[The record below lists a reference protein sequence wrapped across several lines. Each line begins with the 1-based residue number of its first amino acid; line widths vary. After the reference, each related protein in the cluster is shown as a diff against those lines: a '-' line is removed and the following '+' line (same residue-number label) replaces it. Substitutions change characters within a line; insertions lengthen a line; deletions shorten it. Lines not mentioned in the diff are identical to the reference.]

1 MMLPSAFAKP
11 STLTSCQQSAFD
23 VLAREGNVFLTGAAG
38 TGKSYL
44 LEQYLHRKPSDAFP
58 VVASTGAAAVIIGG
72 RTFHSFFGLGIM
84 EGGIDATI
92 ARAMRSRRL
101 TDRLQRACCVII
113 DEVSMLSG
121 TTLMVA
127 EAIARRA
134 RNSGL
139 PWGGLRIIAVG
150 DFAQLP
156 PVTPGMQAKDWAFLH
171 PVWRESAFQPALLS
185 TVMRTQDS
193 DFLDILNFVR
203 AGIVNR
209 EVRNFLDSRMAQPSQ
224 HMEGT
229 RLYPHRVKAD
239 AYNIQRLHA
248 IEGPMRSFETLYEG
262 DARSIESAKRSL
274 PIGDRL
280 MLKNGAL
287 VMLRKNDVSEDRLYV
302 NGSLGHVQ
310 SSTEDTLYIKLLS
323 GEEIEVVKQKFSC
336 LNGDGQEVAAAWN
349 FPVSLAWAT
358 TIHKAQG
365 ASLDCMIVDL
375 AALWEPGQAY
385 VALSR
390 VRSTAGLFIERWQ
403 ESSIRAEPVVTAF
416 YDGMAQEMKSY
427 TPRPLYIPQLTEQQ
441 PAEEERVQLKRG
453 PGRVKQR
460 RAEQI
465 REMVGKQASLEEITA
480 ACGVKADRVL
490 LYIEDFLKEGI
501 PLSLGYLVE
510 DVPEASEIRQA
521 FEEYGTLK
529 LGPAYH
535 ALQERIPYG
544 TLRLIRCAMVASG
557 EIGN

>member
-1 MMLPSAFAKP
+1 MQPSAFAP
-11 STLTSCQQSAFD
+11 SSTLTSCQQSAFD
-23 VLAREGNVFLTGAAG
+23 VMAREGNVFLTGAAG

-84 EGGIDATI
+84 EGGIDATV

-121 TTLMVA
+121 TTMMVA
-127 EAIARRA
+127 EMIARKA

-156 PVTPGMQAKDWAFLH
+156 PVTPGMQQKDWAFLH
-171 PVWRESAFQPALLS
+171 NVWRESAFQPALLS

-203 AGIVNR
+203 AGIVND
-209 EVRNFLDSRMAQPSQ
+209 EVRKFLDDRMAQPSQ

-239 AYNIQRLHA
+239 TYNLQRLHG

-262 DARSIESAKRSL
+262 DARAVEAAKRSL

-280 MLKNGAL
+280 MLKDGAL
-287 VMLRKNDVSEDRLYV
+287 VMLRKNDVSNEQLYV
-302 NGSLGHVQ
+302 NGSLGHIQ
-310 SSTEDTLYIKLLS
+310 SITEDTLYIKLLTGAS
-323 GEEIEVVKQKFSC
+323 IEVVKQKFTC

-375 AALWEPGQAY
+375 SALWEPGQAY

-390 VRSTAGLFIERWQ
+390 VRSTQGLFIERWNP
-403 ESSIRAEPVVTAF
+403 SSIRAEPVVTAF

-427 TPRPLYIPQLTEQQ
+427 TPRPLFLPQMLDR
-441 PAEEERVQLKRG
+441 PEEEVAHTEVRRS
-453 PGRVKQR
+453 PGRVRQR
-460 RAEQI
+460 RAELIQRMI
-465 REMVGKQASLEEITA
+465 GKQASLEEITA

-490 LYIEDFLKEGI
+490 LYIEDF
-501 PLSLGYLVE
+501 
-510 DVPEASEIRQA
+510 
-521 FEEYGTLK
+521 
-529 LGPAYH
+529 
-535 ALQERIPYG
+535 
-544 TLRLIRCAMVASG
+544 
-557 EIGN
+557 